1 MNGLKNKKIK
11 VSQNYS
17 LWLAGEDFQGREVE
31 AVILTTGAAV
41 VAKGDSY
48 AWIDSSNYHVIAEI
62 EEFSAKGGVSLVGLL
77 GARPRTLNIDF
88 GG

>member
-1 MNGLKNKKIK
+1 MNGLKFKKIK
-11 VSQNYS
+11 ATYS
-17 LWLAGEDFQGREVE
+17 VWLAGEECQGKELE

-48 AWIDSSNYHVIAEI
+48 AWIDSSNYQVIGEV